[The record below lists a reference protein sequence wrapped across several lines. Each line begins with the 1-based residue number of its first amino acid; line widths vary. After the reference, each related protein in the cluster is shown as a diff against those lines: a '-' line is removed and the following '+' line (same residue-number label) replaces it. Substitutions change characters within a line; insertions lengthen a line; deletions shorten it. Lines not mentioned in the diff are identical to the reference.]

1 MLKPRSAAMGETRA
15 AASRVPKMRAKIP
28 ETTARKRVLRKPSQY
43 WGRLSMMTSIGS
55 FSCVEG
61 VQALTGQWRP
71 PDRTSR
77 TPATATPC
85 LVAVDGGELRGRLD
99 DSACSCFP
107 GLLVRAVLVEGFQ
120 LVVDP
125 VAEDLV
131 VLLQADGVRLLVDEA
146 GQDDVVGGD
155 RFDLLVAQRLKA
167 GGVGRGRDQ
176 DCSVLL
182 HDRGGRGGTGHGAD
196 VLALDVFGLGDG
208 VVVLVHHEGLACL
221 VVRAGEVDFGLAL
234 VVDRVGGDDDV
245 DLALLDELLAV
256 GRNSLDTLDLVGGDD
271 QLGGDQLTDLDVE
284 ADRLAVEALLAEQ
297 RLVKLG
303 ADGDLAGGRKL
314 CHGAVG
320 GEARLLGYGRIGSG
334 GAAAAS

>member
-1 MLKPRSAAMGETRA
+1 MMAATSNCWNVTPRRGSTTAAKKNAMVSGVFRTTSTYAMLKPRSAAMGETRA

-107 GLLVRAVLVEGFQ
+107 GLLVRAFLVEGFQ

-131 VLLQADGVRLLVDEA
+131 VLLQADAVRLLGEGLVGGELEGFRLLVDEA

-256 GRNSLDTLDLVGGDD
+256 S
-271 QLGGDQLTDLDVE
+271 
-284 ADRLAVEALLAEQ
+284 
-297 RLVKLG
+297 
-303 ADGDLAGGRKL
+303 
-314 CHGAVG
+314 
-320 GEARLLGYGRIGSG
+320 
-334 GAAAAS
+334 